1 MLMKINPEQLN
12 EAIASIG
19 AHNLS
24 LPIFQAKAQILP
36 IKLIDVRTP
45 AANIIKQEM
54 LGLGGDAVTHVATVL
69 NELKYV
75 DVLLLGTRNH
85 YYILIKKL
93 EAMQ

>member
-12 EAIASIG
+12 EAIKSIG

-75 DVLLLGTRNH
+75 DVRLLGTRKH
-85 YYILIKKL
+85 YNILIKKL
-93 EAMQ
+93 